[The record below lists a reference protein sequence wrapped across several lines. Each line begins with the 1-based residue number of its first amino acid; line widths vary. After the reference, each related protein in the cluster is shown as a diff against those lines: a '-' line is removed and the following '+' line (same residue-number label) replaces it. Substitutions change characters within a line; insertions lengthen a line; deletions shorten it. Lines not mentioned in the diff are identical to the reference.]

1 MSRFKDES
9 NAILLY
15 VQSEKVKWAATVVKQ
30 LRARKEEKLRKL
42 VKEHAAAASKL
53 KSELDITTSVVAAQ
67 AVDWMVIL
75 SSAVTASLIEAE
87 KSIESDNAPVAA
99 EASKKMKE
107 LE

>member
-1 MSRFKDES
+1 
-9 NAILLY
+9 
-15 VQSEKVKWAATVVKQ
+15 
-30 LRARKEEKLRKL
+30 
-42 VKEHAAAASKL
+42 
-53 KSELDITTSVVAAQ
+53 LDITTSVVAAQ